1 MVSHGFSVS
10 VVYMFSFQNSSTRMS
25 FMTAFKDPA
34 ANHVFAFT
42 KFFKRSQLYFFLPF
56 AYLAGFAG
64 NYYQF

>member
-1 MVSHGFSVS
+1 
-10 VVYMFSFQNSSTRMS
+10 MS